1 MAKRNRFIEVTG
13 AIIMALSLYGCP
25 TGGSD
30 GNNAALNIN
39 FTNPANASQI
49 ATPDIVVSIIGTVES
64 AADIQAV
71 KWNNDRG
78 GSGIASGKEN
88 WATGNIVLMLG
99 TNNITITATD
109 VDGLSSTKGI
119 AVERENNAPGSGS
132 GSGARAP
139 TISGKPSVS
148 AAVGVTYNFKPTAA
162 DADGDSLT
170 FSVTKKPAWATFNA
184 STGVLRGTPNT
195 SHVGT
200 YNGIVISVSDGK
212 TSVSLPTFSIK
223 VEAAALG
230 SATLSWIAPT
240 ERVDNTPLTDLAG
253 FEVHYGQASGNY
265 SNQITIN
272 NPGISTYVVENL
284 PPGTWYFAVTAHDS
298 AGQSSDFSNQG
309 NTTIA
314 Q

>member
-1 MAKRNRFIEVTG
+1 MAKRNRFIEVMG
-13 AIIMALSLYGCP
+13 AIIMALSLSGCP
-25 TGGSD
+25 TGGSGD
-30 GNNAALNIN
+30 NAALNIN

-49 ATPDIVVSIIGTVES
+49 ATPDIVVSIAGTVES
-64 AADIQAV
+64 ATEIQAV

-109 VDGLSSTKGI
+109 VDGLSSTKGL
-119 AVERENNAPGSGS
+119 AVERENNSPGSGS
-132 GSGARAP
+132 GSGSTAP
-139 TISGKPSVS
+139 TISGRPSGG
-148 AAVGVTYNFKPTAA
+148 AAVGVNYKFAPTVN

-170 FSVTKKPAWATFNA
+170 FSITKKPAWATFNT
-184 STGVLRGTPNT
+184 STGVLRGTPST

-212 TSVSLPTFSIK
+212 TSVGLPAFSIK

-230 SATLSWIAPT
+230 SATLSWVAPT

-265 SNQITIN
+265 SNQIKIN